1 MVVLLILCD
10 IVLTDNILIDIKL
23 THDRMGGVM
32 KKRNVELDENSIRSF
47 NLRKVLT
54 ITELSKILVCSIIT
68 VRRRLKEW
76 RTYTSYNK
84 NGRYYT
90 LPSIPKFNKKGI
102 WTYKDI
108 FFSKYGTLKNTII
121 ALAAKSK
128 QGLTHSELEEII
140 WMNPKCFMARFKEIP
155 GLRKEKYKNQIVYFS
170 ADPDIYKSQK
180 QNRFPPESSAP
191 KLPPDA
197 MTIIILVELIQNP
210 GMSIEALSSG
220 LNDKGYKIEANTIGK
235 LLEHYNISKKKLNMR

>member
-1 MVVLLILCD
+1 MILYD
-10 IVLTDNILIDIKL
+10 IVLTENILIDIKL

-32 KKRNVELDENSIRSF
+32 KKRNVELDEHSIKAF

-108 FFSKYGTLKNTII
+108 FFSRYGTLKNTII

-140 WMNPKCFMARFKEIP
+140 WMNPKCFMARFKEVP
-155 GLRKEKYKNQIVYFS
+155 GLRKEKYKNKVVYFS

-180 QNRFPPESSAP
+180 QNRFPPESSVP

-197 MTIIILVELIQNP
+197 MTIVVLVELIQNP
-210 GMSIEALSSG
+210 GISIEALSSR
-220 LNDKGYKIEANTIGK
+220 LHDQGYKIEANTIGNLFK
-235 LLEHYNISKKKLNMR
+235 HYNISKKKLNMK

>member
-1 MVVLLILCD
+1 
-10 IVLTDNILIDIKL
+10 
-23 THDRMGGVM
+23 M
-32 KKRNVELDENSIRSF
+32 KKRNVELDEHAIRAF

-76 RTYTSYNK
+76 RAYTSYNK

-108 FFSKYGTLKNTII
+108 FFSRYGTLKNTII
-121 ALAAKSK
+121 VLAAKAK

-140 WMNPKCFMARFKEIP
+140 WMNPKCFMSRFKEVP

-170 ADPDIYKSQK
+170 ADPDTYKSQK
-180 QNRFPPESSAP
+180 EKRFPPESSAP

-197 MTIIILVELIQNP
+197 MTIVILIELIQNP
-210 GMSIEALSSG
+210 GISMEELSSR
-220 LNDKGYKIEANTIGK
+220 LHDKGYKIEANTIDNLFK
-235 LLEHYNISKKKLNMR
+235 HYNISKKKRSMK

>member
-1 MVVLLILCD
+1 
-10 IVLTDNILIDIKL
+10 
-23 THDRMGGVM
+23 M
-32 KKRNVELDENSIRSF
+32 KKRNVELDENALRAF
-47 NLRKVLT
+47 TLRKVLT
-54 ITELSKILVCSIIT
+54 ITELAKILICSIIT

-76 RTYTSYNK
+76 RACTSYNK

-102 WTYKDI
+102 WVYKDI

-121 ALAAKSK
+121 ALATKSK
-128 QGLTHSELEEII
+128 KGLTHSELEEII
-140 WMNPKCFMARFKEIP
+140 GMNPKCFMARFKEVP

-180 QNRFPPESSAP
+180 EKRFPPESSAP

-197 MTIIILVELIQNP
+197 MTIVILVELIQNP
-210 GMSIEALSSG
+210 GISIEALSSRLHDQG
-220 LNDKGYKIEANTIGK
+220 HKIEAKTIGNLFK
-235 LLEHYNISKKKLNMR
+235 HYNISKKKLNMK